1 MPRKDPFAVAATIRE
16 SKVEKSICEF
26 AEYHGWMQ
34 FKVTSPAFN
43 GMPDRGFVRKTGDK
57 SEFILAE
64 IKQFGKK
71 PEPLQRV
78 RARELAKHGVEVHWF
93 DNLEDA
99 KNVFRR

>member
-16 SKVEKSICEF
+16 SKVEKGICEF
-26 AEYHGWMQ
+26 AEYYGWMQ
-34 FKVTSPAFN
+34 FKVVSPAFN

-71 PEPLQRV
+71 PTTLQAI

-93 DNLEDA
+93 DSVEAA
-99 KNVFRR
+99 KDVFRR